1 MKYTIN
7 INQKAIVDLGL
18 QGKVDFIDLAIYDF
32 ITEFMMCDDCVNIQI
47 ANTKYFWIKAELI
60 IENLPLLGITTP
72 RGINKRIDNLVE
84 CRLLERCDDNQS
96 LHQSFYKVG
105 ANYKAYKF
113 FTWNKNSKLAWNE
126 NSNNNNIDN
135 NNITNNKRNKEEEKE
150 YKEKSDALFEEC
162 WLAYRRKGKKGKSLP
177 YWEKLTENEK
187 QMVLPHIK
195 AYVSSRELQF
205 QQDFERYL
213 RDKTFTTIVFQKNMV
228 VYDPTKGTKSDIY
241 TPELS
246 PLLMWNDYYTC
257 YMYLGYWDG
266 HISDGYNDDNR
277 PNGAQITLNNGRGI
291 IKWDANNKKWVL
303 E

>member
-1 MKYTIN
+1 MNRVKVKKNKNYTTISN
-7 INQKAIVDLGL
+7 VFLRDVNLSLKAKGL
-18 QGKVDFIDLAIYDF
+18 LATILSLPETWDFSIKGICSVVKEGTTAIYSAIDELKEHGYCGVETNRNEKGMIIGNDYTF
-32 ITEFMMCDDCVNIQI
+32 YEEPYNVN
-47 ANTKYFWIKAELI
+47 
-60 IENLPLLGITTP
+60 PH
-72 RGINKRIDNLVE
+72 VE
-84 CRLLERCDDNQS
+84 KPNVDNQA
-96 LHQSFYKVG
+96 QI
-105 ANYKAYKF
+105 N
-113 FTWNKNSKLAWNE
+113 TNI
-126 NSNNNNIDN
+126 NNIDN

-291 IKWDANNKKWVL
+291 IKWDASNKKWVL
-303 E
+303 QNN